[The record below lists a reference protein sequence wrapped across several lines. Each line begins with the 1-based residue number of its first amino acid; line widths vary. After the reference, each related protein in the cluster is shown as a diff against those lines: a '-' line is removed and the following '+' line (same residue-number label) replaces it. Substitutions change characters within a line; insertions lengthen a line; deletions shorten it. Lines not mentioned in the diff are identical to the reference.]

1 MGSGQADARGH
12 EPGPVLGRPPARRL
26 ARAGHD
32 EEEGQLQTFEIEDAA
47 LVIEIE
53 PPALEFRA
61 MGSVHDLSV
70 AGAW

>member
-1 MGSGQADARGH
+1 
-12 EPGPVLGRPPARRL
+12 
-26 ARAGHD
+26 
-32 EEEGQLQTFEIEDAA
+32 

-61 MGSVHDLSV
+61 MGSAHDLSV